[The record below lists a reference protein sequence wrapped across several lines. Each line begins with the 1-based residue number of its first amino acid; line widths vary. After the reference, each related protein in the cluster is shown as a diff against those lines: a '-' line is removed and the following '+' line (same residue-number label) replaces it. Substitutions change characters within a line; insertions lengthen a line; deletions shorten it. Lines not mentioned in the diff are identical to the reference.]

1 MSHRNKRPEGIQPN
15 FFLAMRIHNPELHKK
30 VDGIQHSI
38 AKYDEKLRPTT
49 ISSEKLHVSLMVM
62 RLENAEEIQR
72 EGKILHQCKTPV
84 EAIAAKSA
92 MTLRFSG
99 RGHFGHQFLYAKP
112 DVKETNFLESIEET
126 VRKIFTIEGIP
137 STEYTPHLSI
147 MKIDE
152 KKFKRNGVWE
162 IPEESY
168 AR

>member
-1 MSHRNKRPEGIQPN
+1 
-15 FFLAMRIHNPELHKK
+15 
-30 VDGIQHSI
+30 
-38 AKYDEKLRPTT
+38 
-49 ISSEKLHVSLMVM
+49 MVM

-112 DVKETNFLESIEET
+112 DVKETNFLESVEET

-168 AR
+168 ARQINVKFGEEPVTALHSCKMEEPKDEDGFYGCVATVTFGDSDEKSSS

>member
-15 FFLAMRIHNPELHKK
+15 FFLAVRIHNPELHKK

-38 AKYDEKLRPTT
+38 TKYDEKLRPTT

-112 DVKETNFLESIEET
+112 DVKETNFFESVGET

-137 STEYTPHLSI
+137 STDFRVHTSLEHH
-147 MKIDE
+147 E
-152 KKFKRNGVWE
+152 NR
-162 IPEESY
+162 
-168 AR
+168 

>member
-1 MSHRNKRPEGIQPN
+1 MLNLNKFLSHRNKRPEGIQPN
-15 FFLAMRIHNPELHKK
+15 FFLAVRIHNPELHKK

-99 RGHFGHQFLYAKP
+99 RGHLGHQFLYAKP
-112 DVKETNFLESIEET
+112 DVKETNFLESVEET

-137 STEYTPHLSI
+137 STDSRVHTSLEHH
-147 MKIDE
+147 E
-152 KKFKRNGVWE
+152 NR
-162 IPEESY
+162 
-168 AR
+168 